1 MGTSGAINLKT
12 IEPHPFA
19 NFLPLMNEREFESLK
34 QDVLAKGAFE
44 EPVRIYQ
51 GKLLD
56 GRNRRRA
63 HLDTGIPLKFE
74 AFEGSSADAVRYVYS
89 RANRRNMDESQKA
102 AAAVNFLPHFAAEAL
117 NRKLSGVGRNGDH
130 VEPGSTRSDAVSKPK
145 LISGKSRAQHRARLN
160 QVGEKE
166 LEYQRELHAM
176 MCPRDASRN
185 EKIRM
190 ILDRMF
196 GPEEGKL
203 YPGCDTAEKL
213 RHKLRTLDR
222 LNLFLHFRRDV
233 LDDPAAKDGSG
244 RSHVLMIDKLVEKHF
259 PKQSPAAGAR
269 GKSRDFA
276 GSLFGVS
283 GRYVQDAKL
292 VKESSPKLFEQILAG
307 TIKVSVAKRQIHN
320 AARVKQ
326 SRQLARRVIN
336 PSDCQFITGDAIAQM
351 KRLPRRKFRFIFA
364 DPPYN
369 LGFTYLDDPTRD
381 RLPVRQYIQWTY
393 AWTREAAELLTGD
406 GAICV
411 MIPEEWVAACFMAL
425 ADAGL
430 KMRRLIGWH
439 ESFGQA
445 GNKNFGRT
453 LRYIWYFVRDPANC
467 VFDGGS
473 ILTDSKRST
482 IYADKRAMPGG
493 KVPDALWDFSRVAGT
508 FSERIPDK
516 GIPTQLPVALVERAI
531 RCFTEIG
538 DEVLDPFGGTGT
550 TARAALKLARKAT
563 LIERSPRYIKIAQR
577 ELAAVAIN
585 GKE

>member
-1 MGTSGAINLKT
+1 MGKSAAINLKT
-12 IEPHPFA
+12 IEAHPFA

-44 EPVRIYQ
+44 EPVKIYQ

-63 HLDTGIPLKFE
+63 HLETGTPLKHEPFV
-74 AFEGSSADAVRYVYS
+74 GSDADAVRYVYS

-102 AAAVNFLPHFAAEAL
+102 AAAVNFLPYFQAEAKRRML
-117 NRKLSGVGRNGDH
+117 AGGGGG
-130 VEPGSTRSDAVSKPK
+130 VEPGSTGSK
-145 LISGKSRAQHRARLN
+145 S
-160 QVGEKE
+160 
-166 LEYQRELHAM
+166 
-176 MCPRDASRN
+176 ASN
-185 EKIRM
+185 
-190 ILDRMF
+190 
-196 GPEEGKL
+196 GKL
-203 YPGCDTAEKL
+203 YPDCDTAEKL
-213 RHKLRTLDR
+213 RQKLRTLDR
-222 LNLFLHFRRDV
+222 LNLFLQFRRDV
-233 LDDPAAKDGSG
+233 LDDDLAKDGSG
-244 RSHVLMIDKLVEKHF
+244 RSAAMMIDKLVEKHF
-259 PKQSPAAGAR
+259 PKPAR

-292 VKESSPKLFEQILAG
+292 VKESSSKLFAQILAG

-326 SRQLARRVIN
+326 SKQLARRVIN
-336 PSDCQFITGDAIAQM
+336 PSDCQFITGDAVAQM

-369 LGFTYLDDPTRD
+369 LRFKYFDDPTGD
-381 RLPVRQYIQWTY
+381 NLSVRKYIEWMY
-393 AWTREAAELLTGD
+393 AWIAEAAELLTGD

-411 MIPEEWVAACFMAL
+411 MIPEEWVAVAFMAL

-453 LRYIWYFVRDPANC
+453 LRYIWYFVKDRDNC

-508 FSERIPDK
+508 FSERIPDQ
-516 GIPTQLPVALVERAI
+516 GIPTQLPVTLVERCI
-531 RCFTEIG
+531 KCFTEVG

-550 TARAALKLARKAT
+550 TARAAVKHMRKAT

-577 ELAAVAIN
+577 ELATVAAPAASN
-585 GKE
+585 G